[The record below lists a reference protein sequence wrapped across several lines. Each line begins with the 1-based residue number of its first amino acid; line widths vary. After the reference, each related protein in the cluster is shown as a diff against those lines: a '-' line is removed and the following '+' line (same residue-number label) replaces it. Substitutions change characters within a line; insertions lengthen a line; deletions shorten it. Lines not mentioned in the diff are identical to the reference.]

1 MKSKKMSAKSYVRLA
16 GPMRAV
22 FACLA
27 LSCLSLMSPQASEAQ
42 QLTAESKLDK
52 VQAGFYR
59 MKVGT
64 IDVIALS
71 DGTAGFEVLEML
83 SKPKEAEKLLAKAYL
98 KSPVDASVNAFLIQ
112 LGTRQILVD
121 TGSGELLGPKL
132 NKLPVSLKA
141 VGVSPEQIT
150 DILLTH
156 IHPDHSGG
164 LTVGGRR
171 VFPNAVV
178 HVEKRELDF
187 WTDKSVGERL
197 PEPSKTFF
205 QAVEKTVGPYI
216 ASNQIRTFDGA
227 TQLFPEIRTIPAYG
241 HTPGQTF
248 YALES
253 NGEKVVFMGDTIHA
267 PDVQFDAPSIT
278 IKFDIDQKLAAIQRE
293 RAFSD
298 AAKNGYLVAFAHMYF
313 PGVGHVRK
321 DGNHYR
327 WIPVPYTNDATKY

>member
-1 MKSKKMSAKSYVRLA
+1 
-16 GPMRAV
+16 MRAA
-22 FACLA
+22 FACSIL
-27 LSCLSLMSPQASEAQ
+27 LCISLVSPQVEAQ
-42 QLTAESKLDK
+42 RLTAESKLDK
-52 VQAGFYR
+52 PQAGFHR
-59 MKVGT
+59 MKIGT

-112 LGTRQILVD
+112 RGQRQILVD

-132 NKLPVSLKA
+132 NKLTLSLKA
-141 VGVSPEQIT
+141 VGVSPDQIT

-171 VFPNAVV
+171 VFPNAAV
-178 HVEKRELDF
+178 HVDKRDLDF
-187 WTDKSVGERL
+187 WTDKSVGEKLR
-197 PEPSKTFF
+197 EPSKSFF
-205 QAVEKTVGPYI
+205 QTVEKTVGPYI
-216 ASNQIRTFDGA
+216 VSNQIRTFDGA
-227 TQLFPEIRTIPAYG
+227 TQLFPEIRAIPAYG
-241 HTPGQTF
+241 HTPGQSF
-248 YALES
+248 YALED
-253 NGEKVVFMGDTIHA
+253 NGEKLVFLGDTIHA

-278 IKFDIDQKLAAIQRE
+278 IKFDIDQKLAAIQRQ
-293 RAFSD
+293 RVFAD

-313 PGVGHVRK
+313 PGVGRVRK

-327 WIPVPYTNDATKY
+327 WIPLPYTNDATKY

>member
-1 MKSKKMSAKSYVRLA
+1 MYAMSHIRSFALIVVLCL
-16 GPMRAV
+16 GLVPLPPAV
-22 FACLA
+22 AVTIT
-27 LSCLSLMSPQASEAQ
+27 PD
-42 QLTAESKLDK
+42 SKLDK
-52 VQAGFYR
+52 LQAGFYR
-59 MKVGT
+59 MKVGKV
-64 IDVIALS
+64 DVIALS

-112 LGTRQILVD
+112 LGQRQILVD

-132 NKLPVSLKA
+132 NKLSVSLRA

-164 LTVGGRR
+164 LTVAGRKI
-171 VFPNAVV
+171 FPNAVV
-178 HVEKRELDF
+178 HVDKRELDF
-187 WTDKSVGERL
+187 WTDKAVGEKLR
-197 PEPSKTFF
+197 EPSKSFF
-205 QAVEKTVGPYI
+205 QTVEKTVGPYI

-227 TQLFPEIRTIPAYG
+227 TQLFTEIRAIPAYG

-248 YALES
+248 YALED
-253 NGEKVVFMGDTIHA
+253 NGEKLVFLGDTIHA
-267 PDVQFDAPSIT
+267 PDVQFDAPLIT

-293 RAFSD
+293 RAFAD

-327 WIPVPYTNDATKY
+327 WIPVPYTNDATQY

>member
-1 MKSKKMSAKSYVRLA
+1 MFAKSSVRLA
-16 GPMRAV
+16 GSMRAA
-22 FACLA
+22 FAV
-27 LSCLSLMSPQASEAQ
+27 SLLCVSLVSPHAAEAQ
-42 QLTAESKLDK
+42 QLTSESKLDK
-52 VQAGFYR
+52 LQAGFHR
-59 MKVGT
+59 MKIGT

-112 LGTRQILVD
+112 LGQRQILVD

-132 NKLPVSLKA
+132 NKLTLSLKA

-164 LTVGGRR
+164 LSVGGRR

-178 HVEKRELDF
+178 HVDKRDLDF
-187 WTDKSVGERL
+187 WTDKSIGEKL
-197 PEPSKTFF
+197 PEPSKSFF
-205 QAVEKTVGPYI
+205 QTVEKTVGPYI
-216 ASNQIRTFDGA
+216 ASGQIRPFDGA
-227 TQLFPEIRTIPAYG
+227 TQLFPEIRAIPAYG
-241 HTPGQTF
+241 HTPGQSF
-248 YALES
+248 YALED
-253 NGEKVVFMGDTIHA
+253 NGEKLVFLGDTIHA

-278 IKFDIDQKLAAIQRE
+278 IKFDIDPKLAAIQRQ
-293 RAFSD
+293 RVFAD

-327 WIPVPYTNDATKY
+327 WIPLPYTNDATKY

>member
-1 MKSKKMSAKSYVRLA
+1 MFAKSSVRLA
-16 GPMRAV
+16 GSMRAA
-22 FACLA
+22 FAVSLLCVSLA
-27 LSCLSLMSPQASEAQ
+27 SPHAAEAQ
-42 QLTAESKLDK
+42 QLTSESKLDK
-52 VQAGFYR
+52 LQAGFHR
-59 MKVGT
+59 MKIGT

-98 KSPVDASVNAFLIQ
+98 KSPVDASVNAFFIQ
-112 LGTRQILVD
+112 LGQRQILVD

-132 NKLPVSLKA
+132 NKLALSLKA

-164 LTVGGRR
+164 LSVGGRR

-178 HVEKRELDF
+178 HVDKRDLDF
-187 WTDKSVGERL
+187 WTDKSIGEKL
-197 PEPSKTFF
+197 SEPSKSFF
-205 QAVEKTVGPYI
+205 QTVEKTVGPYI
-216 ASNQIRTFDGA
+216 ASGQIRPFDGA
-227 TQLFPEIRTIPAYG
+227 TQLFPEIRAIPAYG
-241 HTPGQTF
+241 HTPGQSF
-248 YALES
+248 YALED
-253 NGEKVVFMGDTIHA
+253 NGEKLVFLGDAIHA

-278 IKFDIDQKLAAIQRE
+278 IKFDIDPKLAAIQRQ
-293 RAFSD
+293 RVFAD

-327 WIPVPYTNDATKY
+327 WIPLPYTNDATKY

>member
-1 MKSKKMSAKSYVRLA
+1 MSAKFYA
-16 GPMRAV
+16 
-22 FACLA
+22 
-27 LSCLSLMSPQASEAQ
+27 CLSLLCLSLASPQPEAQ
-42 QLTAESKLDK
+42 QITAESKLDK
-52 VQAGFYR
+52 LQAGFYR
-59 MKVGT
+59 IKIGT

-83 SKPKEAEKLLAKAYL
+83 SEPKEAQKLLAKAYV

-112 LGTRQILVD
+112 LGQRRILID

-132 NKLPVSLKA
+132 NKLPVSLSA

-164 LTVGGRR
+164 LTVGSRR
-171 VFPNAVV
+171 VFPGAVV
-178 HVEKRELDF
+178 HVDKRELDF
-187 WTDKSVGERL
+187 WTDKAVGEKL
-197 PEPSKTFF
+197 PEPSKSFF
-205 QAVEKTVGPYI
+205 QTVEKTVGPYI
-216 ASNQIRTFDGA
+216 ASKQIQTFDGA
-227 TQLFPEIRTIPAYG
+227 TRLFTGIRAIPAYG

-248 YALES
+248 YALED
-253 NGEKVVFMGDTIHA
+253 NGEKLVFLGDTIHA

-293 RAFSD
+293 RAFAD

-313 PGVGHVRK
+313 PGVGRVRK
-321 DGNHYR
+321 EGNHYR
-327 WIPVPYTNDATKY
+327 WIPVPYMNDATKY

>member
-1 MKSKKMSAKSYVRLA
+1 MSAKFYLRLA
-16 GPMRAV
+16 VPMRAV
-22 FACLA
+22 FACLS
-27 LSCLSLMSPQASEAQ
+27 LLCLSLTSPQPAEAQ
-42 QLTAESKLDK
+42 QITAESKLDK
-52 VQAGFYR
+52 LQAGFYR
-59 MKVGT
+59 MKIGT

-83 SKPKEAEKLLAKAYL
+83 SKPKEAEKLLAKAYV

-112 LGTRQILVD
+112 LGQRRILID

-132 NKLPVSLKA
+132 NKLPVSLSA

-164 LTVGGRR
+164 LSVGGRR

-178 HVEKRELDF
+178 HVDKRDLDF
-187 WTDKSVGERL
+187 WTDKSIGEKL
-197 PEPSKTFF
+197 SEPSKSFF
-205 QAVEKTVGPYI
+205 QTVEKTVGPYI
-216 ASNQIRTFDGA
+216 ASGQIRPFDGA
-227 TQLFPEIRTIPAYG
+227 TQLFPEIRAIPAYG
-241 HTPGQTF
+241 HTPGQSF
-248 YALES
+248 YALED
-253 NGEKVVFMGDTIHA
+253 NGEKLVFLGDTIHA

-278 IKFDIDQKLAAIQRE
+278 IKFDIDPKLAAIQRQ
-293 RAFSD
+293 RVFAD

-327 WIPVPYTNDATKY
+327 WIPLPYTNDATKY

>member
-1 MKSKKMSAKSYVRLA
+1 MFAKSSVRLA
-16 GPMRAV
+16 GSMRAA
-22 FACLA
+22 FAVSLLCVSLA
-27 LSCLSLMSPQASEAQ
+27 SPHAAEAQ
-42 QLTAESKLDK
+42 QLTSESKLDK
-52 VQAGFYR
+52 LQAGFHR
-59 MKVGT
+59 MKIGT

-83 SKPKEAEKLLAKAYL
+83 SKPKEAEKLLTKAYL
-98 KSPVDASVNAFLIQ
+98 KSPVDASVNAFFIQ
-112 LGTRQILVD
+112 LGQRQILVD

-132 NKLPVSLKA
+132 NKLALSLKA

-164 LTVGGRR
+164 LSVGGRR

-178 HVEKRELDF
+178 HVDKRDLDF
-187 WTDKSVGERL
+187 WTDKSIGEKL
-197 PEPSKTFF
+197 SEPSKSFF
-205 QAVEKTVGPYI
+205 QTVEKTVGPYI
-216 ASNQIRTFDGA
+216 ASGQIRPFDGA
-227 TQLFPEIRTIPAYG
+227 TQLFPEIRAIPAYG
-241 HTPGQTF
+241 HTPGQSF
-248 YALES
+248 YALED
-253 NGEKVVFMGDTIHA
+253 NGEKLVFLGDTIHA

-278 IKFDIDQKLAAIQRE
+278 IKFDIDPKLAAIQRQ
-293 RAFSD
+293 RVFAD

-327 WIPVPYTNDATKY
+327 WIPLPYTNDATKY

>member
-1 MKSKKMSAKSYVRLA
+1 MSTKFYVRLA
-16 GPMRAV
+16 GPMRTA
-22 FACLA
+22 FACLS
-27 LSCLSLMSPQASEAQ
+27 LLCLSLMSPQPAEAQ

-52 VQAGFYR
+52 LQAGFYR
-59 MKVGT
+59 MKIGT

-83 SKPKEAEKLLAKAYL
+83 SKPKEAEKLLAKAYV
-98 KSPVDASVNAFLIQ
+98 KSPVDASVNAFLIP
-112 LGTRQILVD
+112 LGQRQILVD
-121 TGSGELLGPKL
+121 TGSGELLGPKM
-132 NKLPVSLKA
+132 NKLPVSLRA

-171 VFPNAVV
+171 VFRNAVV
-178 HVEKRELDF
+178 HVDKRELDF
-187 WTDKSVGERL
+187 WTDKSVGEKL
-197 PEPSKTFF
+197 PEPSKSFF
-205 QAVEKTVGPYI
+205 QTVEKTVGPYI

-227 TQLFPEIRTIPAYG
+227 TQLFPELRAIPAYG

-248 YALES
+248 FALEDS
-253 NGEKVVFMGDTIHA
+253 GEKLVFLGDTIHA

-278 IKFDIDQKLAAIQRE
+278 IKFDVDQKLAAIRRE
-293 RAFSD
+293 RVFAD